1 MLRQYDDVDVEP
13 AWSRMAGRLAPDG
26 LLVEGTCDEI
36 GRVMTWVVVGSDA
49 APRSLTVSLRL
60 AGLESP
66 AIAAERLP
74 KALIHRNVP
83 GEPIHA
89 FFLDLTR
96 EWERAAPLS
105 TFSPAQRWK
114 ASLQA
119 MHDAGWPLIGRHRWR
134 LGEVTVPWASV
145 APR

>member
-1 MLRQYDDVDVEP
+1 MCFL
-13 AWSRMAGRLAPDG
+13 AGVLPSA
-26 LLVEGTCDEI
+26 LLFKHFSYLVELNP
-36 GRVMTWVVVGSDA
+36 DA
-49 APRSLTVSLRL
+49 F
-60 AGLESP
+60 
-66 AIAAERLP
+66 P